1 MRRYKIRKYR
11 INPNIKDLFKSLV
24 PGKQVLEYFLLTQL
38 VCLMAVIAGGLYGF
52 PLLLSYFTGI
62 VLSAVLGA
70 LCVVLFHLLK
80 EENESI

>member
-1 MRRYKIRKYR
+1 MIKYRIRKYK
-11 INPNIKDLFKSLV
+11 INPEFKNLFMSLV
-24 PGKQVLEYFLLTQL
+24 PGKKTLEYFLLTQL

-62 VLSAVLGA
+62 ILSAVLGA
-70 LCVVLFHLLK
+70 LGVVLFYLLK